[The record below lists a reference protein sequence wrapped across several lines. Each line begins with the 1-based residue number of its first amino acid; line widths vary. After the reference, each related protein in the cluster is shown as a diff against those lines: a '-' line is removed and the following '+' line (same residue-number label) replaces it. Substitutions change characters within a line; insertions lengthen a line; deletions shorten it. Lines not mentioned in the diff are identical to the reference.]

1 LHAEFASLIE
11 VRRGAGCGGRL
22 QSAAN
27 ARLLQT
33 VLLHALHA
41 IEECVTMHRRQ
52 YDLPPL
58 DQLEAFEAA
67 ARHLSFTRAADELA
81 LTQSAVSRQ
90 VAALEQFFG
99 VPLFRRLHRALR
111 LSDEGILLQQTV
123 VDVLQRLHQASQALR
138 GETRV
143 KTVVVTTTT
152 GFAGLWLIPRL
163 ARFTAGRPDVDVRI
177 SATNAMVNLDRD
189 GVDLAIRYHTQEG
202 AGAAAVRLFGEVVL
216 PVCSPR
222 LRRDPQ
228 RPLKTPGD
236 LRHHCL
242 LHMDGGAAAQL
253 LEWPPW
259 LRAMDLD
266 GLKPASVLHFS
277 QYDQMIQAAVSGQG
291 VALGRL
297 PLLDDLIA
305 RRMLVAPFK
314 KTVVSPRSYF
324 LLQSDASRRK
334 PEVREFLSWL
344 VAEAAAIA

>member
-1 LHAEFASLIE
+1 MLKWN
-11 VRRGAGCGGRL
+11 VK
-22 QSAAN
+22 
-27 ARLLQT
+27 
-33 VLLHALHA
+33 
-41 IEECVTMHRRQ
+41 TMRRRQ

-99 VPLFRRLHRALR
+99 VPLFQRLHRALR
-111 LSDEGILLQQTV
+111 LSDAGILLQQTV
-123 VDVLQRLHQASQALR
+123 ADVLQRLHQTSQSLR
-138 GETRV
+138 GESRA
-143 KTVVVTTTT
+143 KTVVVTTTA

-163 ARFTAGRPDVDVRI
+163 AGFTASRPDVDVRI
-177 SATNAMVNLDRD
+177 SAANAIVNLDRD
-189 GVDLAIRYHTQEG
+189 GVDVAVRYHTQEG
-202 AGAAAVRLFGEVVL
+202 AGPEAVRLFGEVVL

-228 RPLKTPGD
+228 RPLRKPED

-259 LRAMDLD
+259 LRAMSLD

-277 QYDQMIQAAVSGQG
+277 QYDQMIQAAVSAQG

-297 PLLDDLIA
+297 PLLNDLIG
-305 RRMLVAPFK
+305 RRLLVTPFR
-314 KTVVSPRSYF
+314 KTVVSPRSYY

-334 PEVREFLSWL
+334 PEVREFLAWL
-344 VAEAAAIA
+344 IAEASATS